1 MHGEMQIRI
10 ILHPFFNNQFIKK
23 SLWGY
28 DWPGLTDFKR
38 KRHIQFYGNKQ
49 FQLNRVPKGGSLEPW
64 SPKISVVEPGAL
76 IFY

>member
-38 KRHIQFYGNKQ
+38 KRDIQFYGNKQ
-49 FQLNRVPKGGSLEPW
+49 FH
-64 SPKISVVEPGAL
+64 
-76 IFY
+76 

>member
-28 DWPGLTDFKR
+28 DWPGWTDFKR

-49 FQLNRVPKGGSLEPW
+49 FQLNVRVYFPSAFEKYKQQLTDKQIQQP
-64 SPKISVVEPGAL
+64 
-76 IFY
+76 Y